1 MSMEKLQ
8 GAPPPADIQDGG
20 GDPYDLDIYTS
31 SDMQHNLG
39 ELPGSTTL

>member
-8 GAPPPADIQDGG
+8 GATPPADIQDG
-20 GDPYDLDIYTS
+20 GDPYDLDIYPS